1 MNAPY
6 SFNFKYDPILENP
19 FRSEIDY
26 NKEIDERVRQLQ
38 LMKDKYNSTVKQTT
52 QSESLW
58 NKIDNEIKSLNDDQ
72 RNILFND
79 KNYISI
85 DTQLKILVQEA
96 LVNSVKNVIENSE
109 IGNKLLTQQLNLIKT
124 NKDKI
129 IAESNRELETFKKF
143 QIAAQAN
150 PNLTYKEFCENINN
164 TSEDAIV
171 EPSYYIEND
180 KLIITPGKKGV
191 MVNKDEL
198 INKLVEFLDI
208 KLTNLSKDDQLVNVF
223 IRPIF
228 SRIINNN
235 IGKVNQALSIIADEN
250 GMIDAD
256 GILNDMIDNLIIS
269 PVKEE
274 RGIKIGA
281 GNVEIKIPF
290 INKAIA
296 LDKDD
301 INEFKEMLSKIQQ

>member
-1 MNAPY
+1 MKLINR
-6 SFNFKYDPILENP
+6 ENGEELVEVG
-19 FRSEIDY
+19 SHKDY
-26 NKEIDERVRQLQ
+26 ASKGVAGAGLGLGIAGTALWLLSGGLGGGLFGNRFGAAGAAALGAE
-38 LMKDKYNSTVKQTT
+38 STVEKEDKCELVNGMWQLAFNGQTA
-52 QSESLW
+52 
-58 NKIDNEIKSLNDDQ
+58 
-72 RNILFND
+72 RFND
-79 KNYISI
+79 RNQINAEMFGIYKSQVDADFGLYKSTRDSFDI
-85 DTQLKILVQEA
+85 
-96 LVNSVKNVIENSE
+96 
-109 IGNKLLTQQLNLIKT
+109 T
-124 NKDKI
+124 N
-129 IAESNRELETFKKF
+129 ARVGELEK
-143 QIAAQAN
+143 QVAVLIATRPYQ
-150 PNLTYKEFCENINN
+150 
-164 TSEDAIV
+164 DA
-171 EPSYYIEND
+171 
-180 KLIITPGKKGV
+180 LIQSDIRRV
-191 MVNKDEL
+191 
-198 INKLVEFLDI
+198 LVEFLDI
-208 KLTNLSKDDQLVNVF
+208 KLTNLSKDNQLVNVF

>member
-26 NKEIDERVRQLQ
+26 NKEIDKRVRQLQ
-38 LMKDKYNSTVKQTT
+38 LMKDKYNSTVKQTI

-72 RNILFND
+72 RNILFSD

-164 TSEDAIV
+164 
-171 EPSYYIEND
+171 
-180 KLIITPGKKGV
+180 K
-191 MVNKDEL
+191 
-198 INKLVEFLDI
+198 
-208 KLTNLSKDDQLVNVF
+208 
-223 IRPIF
+223 
-228 SRIINNN
+228 
-235 IGKVNQALSIIADEN
+235 
-250 GMIDAD
+250 
-256 GILNDMIDNLIIS
+256 
-269 PVKEE
+269 
-274 RGIKIGA
+274 
-281 GNVEIKIPF
+281 
-290 INKAIA
+290 
-296 LDKDD
+296 
-301 INEFKEMLSKIQQ
+301 

>member
-38 LMKDKYNSTVKQTT
+38 LMKDKYNSTVKQTI
-52 QSESLW
+52 QFESLW

-72 RNILFND
+72 RNILFSD

-85 DTQLKILVQEA
+85 DTQH
-96 LVNSVKNVIENSE
+96 
-109 IGNKLLTQQLNLIKT
+109 
-124 NKDKI
+124 
-129 IAESNRELETFKKF
+129 
-143 QIAAQAN
+143 
-150 PNLTYKEFCENINN
+150 
-164 TSEDAIV
+164 
-171 EPSYYIEND
+171 
-180 KLIITPGKKGV
+180 
-191 MVNKDEL
+191 
-198 INKLVEFLDI
+198 
-208 KLTNLSKDDQLVNVF
+208 
-223 IRPIF
+223 
-228 SRIINNN
+228 
-235 IGKVNQALSIIADEN
+235 
-250 GMIDAD
+250 
-256 GILNDMIDNLIIS
+256 DMIDNLIIS

-281 GNVEIKIPF
+281 GTVEIKIPF

>member
-1 MNAPY
+1 
-6 SFNFKYDPILENP
+6 
-19 FRSEIDY
+19 
-26 NKEIDERVRQLQ
+26 
-38 LMKDKYNSTVKQTT
+38 MK
-52 QSESLW
+52 
-58 NKIDNEIKSLNDDQ
+58 
-72 RNILFND
+72 
-79 KNYISI
+79 
-85 DTQLKILVQEA
+85 
-96 LVNSVKNVIENSE
+96 
-109 IGNKLLTQQLNLIKT
+109 LI
-124 NKDKI
+124 
-129 IAESNRELETFKKF
+129 NRENGEEL
-143 QIAAQAN
+143 
-150 PNLTYKEFCENINN
+150 
-164 TSEDAIV
+164 V
-171 EPSYYIEND
+171 EVGSHKDYAS
-180 KLIITPGKKGV
+180 KGV
-191 MVNKDEL
+191 A
-198 INKLVEFLDI
+198 I
-208 KLTNLSKDDQLVNVF
+208 KLTNLSKDNQLVNVF